1 MENMEEEENKKG
13 MFRAYQVA
21 QEMIK
26 DRLEDV
32 DEEAAKEMGGVAQ
45 NEVIVVRGAYDFI
58 ERVFQKMDMPHKV
71 VDPSAFEAFGP
82 SPEQIVFLNCR
93 VR

>member
-1 MENMEEEENKKG
+1 MENNDDKKG

-32 DEEAAKEMGGVAQ
+32 DEEAAK
-45 NEVIVVRGAYDFI
+45 
-58 ERVFQKMDMPHKV
+58 
-71 VDPSAFEAFGP
+71 
-82 SPEQIVFLNCR
+82 
-93 VR
+93 

>member
-1 MENMEEEENKKG
+1 MENEDGKKG

-32 DEEAAKEMGGVAQ
+32 DEEAAKEMGEVAG
-45 NEVIVVRGAYDFI
+45 NEVIVARGAYDFI
-58 ERVFQKMDMPHKV
+58 ERVFSKMEMPHKV
-71 VDPSAFEAFGP
+71 VDPSAFEALGRRPNRSCF
-82 SPEQIVFLNCR
+82 
-93 VR
+93 